1 MGRLGKMGLRSAYE
15 RMRYVGFE
23 QGMGYVLSL
32 VEAWCGCWGKCV
44 YVRVRCIELA
54 QGHV

>member
-1 MGRLGKMGLRSAYE
+1 VGRLGKMGLRSAYE